1 MRASCIILLIAL
13 LAAGCAP
20 TPAPAATVAP
30 AEPLSVGL
38 DMLDPPESDAVYD
51 LAQATGAG
59 WVRYPLRWNELEPRR
74 REPAR
79 YRWRAYDPILEELHA
94 RGFQV
99 ILTVRDNP
107 GWAAE
112 TICGPLNEEGVPAFA
127 EMLSAA
133 VERYAVEPYGVK
145 HWELYNEPDNRA
157 AEFTSQ
163 GGCWGDAPAKYAELL
178 RIAYRAIKTA
188 DPGATVIFGGLA
200 LEKLEGD
207 PFNVAFLEQT
217 LAAGA
222 GEHFDW
228 MNFHY
233 YPAFSYRWDD
243 FGAGIAGKA
252 AYVRD
257 VMLQAGVD
265 RPLMCGEIGQPNVG
279 PDAEGYSDEKT
290 MALVYQELARAAPA
304 RLEAVIWHKL
314 LDRPGEERLY
324 GLVAPDEQPKPAY
337 GAFQSL
343 VRALEGARF
352 VGTLGEEEA
361 GSSDME
367 GYRFRLDGEPSGTL
381 LIAWSKADTKRTTL
395 TISAASVSVIDSAGR
410 ETVIQDGDAGDA
422 NRQANKIGVDVSH
435 GPVMI
440 RYAGPGPQ

>member
-1 MRASCIILLIAL
+1 
-13 LAAGCAP
+13 
-20 TPAPAATVAP
+20 
-30 AEPLSVGL
+30 
-38 DMLDPPESDAVYD
+38 
-51 LAQATGAG
+51 
-59 WVRYPLRWNELEPRR
+59 
-74 REPAR
+74 
-79 YRWRAYDPILEELHA
+79 
-94 RGFQV
+94 
-99 ILTVRDNP
+99 
-107 GWAAE
+107 
-112 TICGPLNEEGVPAFA
+112 
-127 EMLSAA
+127 
-133 VERYAVEPYGVK
+133 
-145 HWELYNEPDNRA
+145 
-157 AEFTSQ
+157 
-163 GGCWGDAPAKYAELL
+163 
-178 RIAYRAIKTA
+178 
-188 DPGATVIFGGLA
+188 
-200 LEKLEGD
+200 
-207 PFNVAFLEQT
+207 
-217 LAAGA
+217 
-222 GEHFDW
+222 
-228 MNFHY
+228 
-233 YPAFSYRWDD
+233 
-243 FGAGIAGKA
+243 
-252 AYVRD
+252 
-257 VMLQAGVD
+257 
-265 RPLMCGEIGQPNVG
+265 
-279 PDAEGYSDEKT
+279 